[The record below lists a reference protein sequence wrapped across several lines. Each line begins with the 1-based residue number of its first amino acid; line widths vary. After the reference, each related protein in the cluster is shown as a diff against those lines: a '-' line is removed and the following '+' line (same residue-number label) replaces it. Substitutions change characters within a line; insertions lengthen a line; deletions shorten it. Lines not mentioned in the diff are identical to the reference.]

1 MKMIAFLEGFINV
14 TVENVLPLKNAM
26 SPMGFDPSTSH
37 IVSHRSTNCAKGDFH
52 LRSIQLYFFI
62 TTFLLLIARYHSL
75 TNAQYVIGYISTQD
89 CD

>member
-26 SPMGFDPSTSH
+26 PPKGFDPSTSH

-52 LRSIQLYFFI
+52 LCS
-62 TTFLLLIARYHSL
+62 
-75 TNAQYVIGYISTQD
+75 
-89 CD
+89 